1 MAIFERL
8 LQSVVLAGYGMISRT
23 REGVVD
29 GSLDVVEVLERSLSL
44 SLSHLHKGICMVI
57 STERSTSV

>member
-1 MAIFERL
+1 MPGFMAILERL

-29 GSLDVVEVLERSLSL
+29 GLDVVEVLERSLP
-44 SLSHLHKGICMVI
+44 H
-57 STERSTSV
+57 TPT

>member
-1 MAIFERL
+1 MVAYIKHAMPGFMAILKCL

-29 GSLDVVEVLERSLSL
+29 GLDVVEVLERA
-44 SLSHLHKGICMVI
+44 LSHTYIKV
-57 STERSTSV
+57 SAW